1 VNKTISEFRK
11 NSLIRSITVVTILFL
26 FLSQGCIARQDD
38 PSKLSLKRIYTDK
51 EFTPK
56 RFGPARWLE
65 DGKGYTTLEESA
77 EVNGKDIVHYD
88 TRSGK
93 RSILVE
99 AKNLIPEGK
108 DKPLEISDYTWST
121 DGRRLLIFTN
131 TRRVWRYH
139 TRGDYWVLELDSL
152 KLRQLGRTVKS
163 TTMKF
168 AKFSPDA
175 KKVAYV
181 SEKNIYV
188 ESLLSGKIK
197 QITIDGGDNIING
210 TFDWLYEEELS
221 LRDGFRWSPDSKKI
235 AYWQMDTEGIG
246 IFYMINNLDS
256 VYPELIPIPYPK
268 VGTTNPAARIG
279 VVGAEEGKTRWF
291 EIPGDPR
298 NHYLARMDWAA
309 GSQEVVIQQ
318 LNRLQNRNLVMLGD
332 CTTGKVKTILTEQ
345 DKAWV
350 DITDDLYWLDQGK
363 YFMWSSERDGW
374 KHIYRVSRDGKEVKL
389 ITPGDYDVISLV
401 KIDEKNGYIYYIAS
415 PDDYIY
421 RYLFRSR
428 IDGKGEME
436 KLSPSLQSGHHR
448 YQISP
453 DAAWAIHTFSNSATP
468 PLIDLVSLPGH
479 NRVRVLEDN
488 TELKAKYAQLKI
500 RQREFFKVEI
510 EPGIELDGWMIKPYD
525 FDPAAKYPV
534 FFHVYG
540 EPWSSTVQDN
550 WSGGDLWHQLL
561 AQQGYLIMSIDN
573 RGTNVPRG
581 RKWRKSI
588 YRQIG
593 ILASFDQ
600 AAAARKIMQ
609 WDFVDPD
616 RIGIWGWSGG
626 GSMTLNCMFRFPE
639 IYSTGIAI
647 AFISNQKFYDT
658 CYQERYM
665 GMPDDNVE
673 GYRDGS
679 PITHA
684 HNLAGSL
691 LLIHGSGDDNCHYQN
706 CEHLINELIKHN
718 KMFSM
723 MEYPMRSHGIHERD
737 NTSRHLRELMTGFLN
752 KNMPPGPRHK

>member
-1 VNKTISEFRK
+1 MSAPG
-11 NSLIRSITVVTILFL
+11 LL
-26 FLSQGCIARQDD
+26 ARQDEAW
-38 PSKLSLKRIYTDK
+38 LSLKRIYSDE
-51 EFTPK
+51 EFRPQ
-56 RFGPARWLE
+56 RYGPARWLE
-65 DGKGYTTLEESA
+65 NGKGYTTLEDA
-77 EVNGKDIVHYD
+77 VDAAGQDIVLYD
-88 TRSGK
+88 TKSGD
-93 RSILVE
+93 RSILVA
-99 AKNLIPEGK
+99 AKNLIPKGK
-108 DKPLEISDYTWST
+108 TKPLEISDYFWSG
-121 DGRRLLIFTN
+121 DGGYLLVFTN

-139 TRGDYWVLELDSL
+139 TRGDYWLLELSSL
-152 KLRQLGRTVKS
+152 RLKQLGLAVKP

-168 AKFSPDA
+168 AKFSPNGEM
-175 KKVAYV
+175 VAYV

-188 ESLLSGKIK
+188 EQLASGEIK
-197 QITIDGGDNIING
+197 QLTLDGGGHIING

-221 LRDGFRWSPDSKKI
+221 LRDGFRWSPDSQKI
-235 AYWQMDTEGIG
+235 AYWQMDTTGIDT
-246 IFYMINNLDS
+246 FYMINNLDS

-279 VVGAEEGKTRWF
+279 VADVVGGNIRWF
-291 EIPGDPR
+291 EIPGDTR
-298 NHYLARMDWAA
+298 DHYLARMDWAA
-309 GSQEVVIQQ
+309 GSQEIVIQQ
-318 LNRLQNRNLVMLGD
+318 LNRLQNQNIVRLGD
-332 CTTGKVKTILTEQ
+332 SNTGKVKTVLEER

-350 DITDDLYWLDQGK
+350 EITDDLFWLDQGK
-363 YFMWSSERDGW
+363 CFMWSSERDGW
-374 KHIYRVSRDGKEVKL
+374 KHIYRVSRDGQDIKL
-389 ITPGDYDVISLV
+389 ITPGNYDVVSLE
-401 KIDEKNGYIYYIAS
+401 KIDEKNGYIYYIAA
-415 PDDYIY
+415 PEDPIH
-421 RYLFRSR
+421 RYLYRSR
-428 IDGKGEME
+428 IDGTGKME
-436 KLSPSLQSGHHR
+436 KLSPDMESGHHR

-453 DAAWAIHTFSNSATP
+453 DAGWAIHTFSNSATP

-479 NRVRVLEDN
+479 KRIRILEDN
-488 TELKAKYAQLKI
+488 AELKAKYTQLKI

-510 EPGIELDGWMIKPYD
+510 EPGVELDGWMIKPYD
-525 FDPAAKYPV
+525 FDPAAQYPV

-540 EPWSSTVQDN
+540 EPASSTVQDN
-550 WSGGDLWHQLL
+550 WSGGDLWHQML
-561 AQQGYLIMSIDN
+561 AQQGYVIMSIDN

-600 AAAARKIMQ
+600 AAAARRIMQ

-639 IYSTGIAI
+639 IYKTGIAI

-665 GMPDDNVE
+665 GLPDDNAA

-684 HNLAGSL
+684 HNLAGNL

-723 MEYPMRSHGIHERD
+723 MEYPMRSHSINERE
-737 NTSRHLRELMTGFLN
+737 NTTRHLRELMTRYLN
-752 KNMPPGPRHK
+752 DNLPPGPRRK